1 MFGVFGGNAKEIGR
15 KENAK
20 KSLRLTDADI
30 PGDFTV
36 LCIVHI
42 LCTTLYCTSVNPWGH
57 TLLCIV
63 HILCTALYSTSVH
76 TRGHYCTVHRT

>member
-1 MFGVFGGNAKEIGR
+1 MFGVFGGNAKEIVR

-42 LCTTLYCTSVNPWGH
+42 LCTTLYSTSVNP
-57 TLLCIV
+57 
-63 HILCTALYSTSVH
+63 
-76 TRGHYCTVHRT
+76 RGHYCTLHCTYIVHCTVQYISTY